1 MEVVVKCGDL
11 DKMRYHQRLAF
22 IDTWIE
28 SAKKNGCDRI
38 IFDMGGKETIDV
50 PTKPTPTKPTVERNE
65 LENIVD
71 VVRKYLHEL
80 NPDNDTIEI
89 SATEPIVL
97 AHATTEDDK
106 HVIDVTLII
115 KDLTMMFY
123 CDHQFVHA
131 EEFESPGIMLMYL
144 DGMTHKSLIENA
156 ELWCLPTYKDN
167 KR

>member
-1 MEVVVKCGDL
+1 MEVVVMLRDL
-11 DKMRYHQRLAF
+11 DKMRYNQRLTL
-22 IDTWIE
+22 IDTWITA
-28 SAKKNGCDRI
+28 AKKNGCDRI

-50 PTKPTPTKPTVERNE
+50 PTKPASTKPTTERTE
-65 LENIVD
+65 LEKIAD

-106 HVIDVTLII
+106 HVIDVTLLI

-123 CDHQFVHA
+123 CDHQLVHSD
-131 EEFESPGIMLMYL
+131 EFESPGIMLMYL

-156 ELWCLPTYKDN
+156 ELWCLPTYKDD